1 MDDCKTLYEIEC
13 NVNADYEKLT
23 LEEKI
28 IVAREYNKYLKKY
41 KHTGISRYWR
51 AMVARAM
58 IDNIKKGV
66 K

>member
-1 MDDCKTLYEIEC
+1 MDGCKTIYEIEYD
-13 NVNADYEKLT
+13 VNADYEKLT

-28 IVAREYNKYLKKY
+28 IVKRELKKY
-41 KHTGISRYWR
+41 FKKYEHIGSSRYWR